1 MEKEVEM
8 EREMSKIMT
17 YNVEDFDFY
26 LKVSLCLILTQ
37 YMMHVIRKKIW
48 NILKHHLIFL
58 TKMIAAR

>member
-8 EREMSKIMT
+8 EREMSKIMA

-37 YMMHVIRKKIW
+37 YMIYVIRKKIW

>member
-8 EREMSKIMT
+8 EREMSKIMA
-17 YNVEDFDFY
+17 YKVEDFDFY
-26 LKVSLCLILTQ
+26 LKVSLCLIFTK

>member
-8 EREMSKIMT
+8 EREMSKIMA

-48 NILKHHLIFL
+48 NILKHHLIFM
-58 TKMIAAR
+58 TNMIAAR